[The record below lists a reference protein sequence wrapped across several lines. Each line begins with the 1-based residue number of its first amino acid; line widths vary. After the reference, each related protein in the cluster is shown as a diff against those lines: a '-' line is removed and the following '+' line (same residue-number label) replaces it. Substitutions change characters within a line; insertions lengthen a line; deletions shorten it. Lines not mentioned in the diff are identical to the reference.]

1 MVCAVHLKIYIVK
14 MKYKNIQFKLPIQV
28 DTGKW
33 YND

>member
-1 MVCAVHLKIYIVK
+1 

-33 YND
+33 YNDWK